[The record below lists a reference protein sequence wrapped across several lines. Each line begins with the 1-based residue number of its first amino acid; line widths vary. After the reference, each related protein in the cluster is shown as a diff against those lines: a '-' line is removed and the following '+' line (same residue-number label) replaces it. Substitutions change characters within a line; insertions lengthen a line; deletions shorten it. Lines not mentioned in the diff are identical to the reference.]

1 MQHPQDGQA
10 ILTQEVLLHR
20 ITTRIR
26 QSLELQEILS
36 TTVAEVR
43 SYLGAHR
50 VKIYQFSPDAHGI
63 VIAESIQDDRL
74 PSLLGLNFPADDI
87 PPSAREL
94 YVRARQRSV
103 VDLTSHEIGISS
115 LNCPETGNL
124 LESQDI
130 RYRPVDP
137 CHVEYLTAMGV
148 KSSVVVPIVPEIRE
162 TGRHQPPSLG
172 SSAQLWGLLVSH
184 HADPR
189 VVTEE
194 ELQFIQ
200 AVVDQVSVAIAQ
212 SILLKQVR
220 EQAQQQALINQV
232 TALLY
237 TSPTVQLQA
246 ALEEAVSA
254 FQGASGRL
262 YLLPDSDQISE
273 LYTCGEQPRHLE
285 GNRAIEENRLWHQY
299 LFSVINHQP
308 DGTKPWSVE
317 WMRSIYNLKEPPQ
330 DFSSDFNGWVINDLY
345 KEPLL
350 RTLAPYFQ
358 NTQIRGLMIIPLR
371 YGAEVLGCLT
381 LCRNEVNTEILWA
394 GSHDPDTRQLMARQS
409 FETWQQLKTGQAQ
422 PWTEGETKLAQAL
435 GERFSNA
442 VKQYR
447 LNQQVQALNSNL
459 EQQVQTRTQELQQS
473 NTKLHKSTAELQQ
486 AFDRQQTLSKII
498 TRIRESLELDM
509 IFRAI
514 ATEVRQVLDADRV
527 VVYRFYS
534 ETDCQGGETVAEDV
548 LPEFS
553 TTLNVEIA
561 DRCNSEGFL
570 RNYRQGMI
578 HVVPDVYKSGCDECY
593 LQMLEQFQV
602 KANLVLP
609 LFRQDHLWGLLCIHQ
624 CRESRH
630 WQPSE
635 IEFIVQISQQLGIA
649 LQHATLLNQYRDQA
663 QNLSTALDY
672 LKHTQSLL
680 IQSEKMSS
688 LGQLVA
694 GIAHEIN
701 NPVNFIYG
709 NLTYMGEY
717 LNNVLELLYL
727 YQEDYPEPPEAIRQQ
742 AEATDLDFVVKDLPR
757 LFSSLKVGAE
767 RIREIVLSLRNF
779 SRLDQAEVKFVNI
792 HEGIDSTLMILQHRT
807 KASSGRG
814 EIEILKH
821 YGELPLVECFAGQ
834 LNQVLM
840 NLIANAIDTIQDQ
853 HDRQIASGLAPT
865 PGVITLATQQTN
877 DDWIQIS
884 VKDTGCGILDDV
896 KPKIFDPFF
905 TTKPIGSGTGLG
917 LSISYQIIEKHS
929 GKLWCQSQL
938 EEGSEFVIEIPIKQV
953 MPDQTLSKP
962 STV

>member
-1 MQHPQDGQA
+1 
-10 ILTQEVLLHR
+10 
-20 ITTRIR
+20 
-26 QSLELQEILS
+26 
-36 TTVAEVR
+36 
-43 SYLGAHR
+43 
-50 VKIYQFSPDAHGI
+50 
-63 VIAESIQDDRL
+63 
-74 PSLLGLNFPADDI
+74 
-87 PPSAREL
+87 
-94 YVRARQRSV
+94 
-103 VDLTSHEIGISS
+103 
-115 LNCPETGNL
+115 
-124 LESQDI
+124 
-130 RYRPVDP
+130 
-137 CHVEYLTAMGV
+137 
-148 KSSVVVPIVPEIRE
+148 
-162 TGRHQPPSLG
+162 
-172 SSAQLWGLLVSH
+172 
-184 HADPR
+184 
-189 VVTEE
+189 
-194 ELQFIQ
+194 
-200 AVVDQVSVAIAQ
+200 
-212 SILLKQVR
+212 
-220 EQAQQQALINQV
+220 
-232 TALLY
+232 
-237 TSPTVQLQA
+237 
-246 ALEEAVSA
+246 
-254 FQGASGRL
+254 
-262 YLLPDSDQISE
+262 
-273 LYTCGEQPRHLE
+273 
-285 GNRAIEENRLWHQY
+285 
-299 LFSVINHQP
+299 
-308 DGTKPWSVE
+308 
-317 WMRSIYNLKEPPQ
+317 
-330 DFSSDFNGWVINDLY
+330 
-345 KEPLL
+345 
-350 RTLAPYFQ
+350 
-358 NTQIRGLMIIPLR
+358 
-371 YGAEVLGCLT
+371 
-381 LCRNEVNTEILWA
+381 
-394 GSHDPDTRQLMARQS
+394 
-409 FETWQQLKTGQAQ
+409 
-422 PWTEGETKLAQAL
+422 
-435 GERFSNA
+435 
-442 VKQYR
+442 
-447 LNQQVQALNSNL
+447 VQALNSNL

-473 NTKLHKSTAELQQ
+473 NRELHKSTAELQQ
-486 AFDRQQTLSKII
+486 AFDRQQTISKII
-498 TRIRESLELDM
+498 TRIRESLELDV
-509 IFRAI
+509 IFRAVV
-514 ATEVRQVLDADRV
+514 TEVRQVLNADRV

-717 LNNVLELLYL
+717 MNNVLELLKL
-727 YQEDYPEPPEAIRQQ
+727 YQEYCPEPPEAIRQQ
-742 AEATDLDFVVKDLPR
+742 AEATDLDFVVKDLPK

-767 RIREIVLSLRNF
+767 RICEIVLSLRNF
-779 SRLDQAEVKFVNI
+779 SRLDQAEAKSVKI

-807 KASSGRG
+807 KVGSGRG

-840 NLIANAIDTIQDQ
+840 NLIANEIDAIQEQ
-853 HDRQIASGLAPT
+853 YDRQIASGLTPT
-865 PGVITLATQQTN
+865 PGVIMLATQQIN

-884 VKDTGCGILDDV
+884 VKETGCGISDNV

-938 EEGSEFVIEIPIKQV
+938 RGGFRVCN
-953 MPDQTLSKP
+953 
-962 STV
+962 